1 LKSWTLPT
9 SAVATPL
16 TLYCRFNR
24 STDGTSNSNIAFT
37 STALATQN
45 IAVTGSLVTS
55 VREISNISNFV
66 MYPNPAKDQ
75 LNVLFTAE
83 QSANINLTIIDVTG
97 KVIGTYT
104 ENAVTGNN
112 RFELNTADLNN
123 GIYFL
128 NIQSLES
135 TKTVRFS
142 IAK

>member
-1 LKSWTLPT
+1 
-9 SAVATPL
+9 
-16 TLYCRFNR
+16 
-24 STDGTSNSNIAFT
+24 
-37 STALATQN
+37 
-45 IAVTGSLVTS
+45 
-55 VREISNISNFV
+55 

-83 QSANINLTIIDVTG
+83 QTANITMTIIDVTG